1 MIAQR
6 GKLGLSDSEAYAL
19 AWHKIVDANP
29 FPAVMGRVCPHP
41 CESGCNRAEHD
52 GAVAVNQLER
62 FVGDWALAYGLSL
75 PSLECDTKPES
86 IGVIGAGPAG
96 LSFAYQ
102 MARRG
107 YPVTVYERYAK
118 AGGMLRYGIPAYRL
132 PEAVL
137 DAEVQ
142 RILDLGV
149 ELELSTRI
157 GREISPEDLDS
168 RHALVFLGIG
178 AHQGRPLGIPGETGP
193 GVWSGT
199 DYLSQVNRGEGVS
212 LGRRV
217 AVIGGGDTAV
227 DAARAARRSGAEVTI
242 LYRRTR
248 AEMPAIETEVEEAAE
263 EGIRIEYLVAPL
275 EVLRNGE
282 RMESLVLQRMEL
294 GAPDDSGRRRPVPL
308 AGSEHRVGADSVIAA
323 ISQAPDW
330 SNLEAYRLDGDP
342 SRVDPAGRVADRMWA
357 GGDVLSL
364 GIASTAIA
372 HGRRAAEAVHA
383 RLRGLPEPAL
393 ELPDPIE
400 AGPVKLDYYLER
412 PRLEPLVR
420 PVSEWLHEPDSEIHL
435 GITEEQF
442 LEEVARCLSCG
453 QCFGCE
459 QCWMY
464 CAHTCFS
471 RLDEVRPGAYFSV
484 VLDTCQACGKCIDVC
499 PCGFL
504 QIQSGEGPD

>member
-1 MIAQR
+1 VTTIAQR
-6 GKLGLSDSEAYAL
+6 EKLGLSKSEAYAL
-19 AWHKIVDANP
+19 AWHKIVEANP

-75 PSLECDTKPES
+75 PSLELDTKPES

-118 AGGMLRYGIPAYRL
+118 AGGMLRYGIPDYRL

-157 GREISPEDLDS
+157 GREISPEELDS
-168 RHALVFLGIG
+168 RHALVF
-178 AHQGRPLGIPGETGP
+178 R
-193 GVWSGT
+193 
-199 DYLSQVNRGEGVS
+199 VNRGEGVS

-248 AEMPAIETEVEEAAE
+248 AEMPAIETEIEEAE
-263 EGIRIEYLVAPL
+263 QEGIRIDYLVAPL
-275 EVLRNGE
+275 EVLRSGD
-282 RMESLVLQRMEL
+282 RVESLALQRMEL

-308 AGSEHRVGADSVIAA
+308 AGSEHRIGVDSVIAA

-330 SNLEAYRLDGDP
+330 SDLEAYRLDGDP

-383 RLRGLPEPAL
+383 RLRGLPEPAR

-400 AGPVKLDYYLER
+400 AGPVKLDYYAER

-420 PVSEWLHEPDSEIHL
+420 PASEWLREPDSEIHL

-442 LEEVARCLSCG
+442 LEEVSRCLSCG

-484 VLDTCQACGKCIDVC
+484 VLEACQACGKCIDVC
-499 PCGFL
+499 PSGFL
-504 QIQSGEGPD
+504 QIQSGESSD